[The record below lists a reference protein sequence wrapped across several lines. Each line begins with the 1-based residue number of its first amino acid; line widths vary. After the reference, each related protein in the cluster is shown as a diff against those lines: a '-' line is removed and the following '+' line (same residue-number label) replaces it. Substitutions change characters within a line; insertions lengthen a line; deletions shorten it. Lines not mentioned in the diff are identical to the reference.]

1 LHQNCYGSMCDTWSI
16 CNPNS
21 ENHGACS
28 GLLRQPKWG
37 HLRDLHKAIKQ
48 AEPAL
53 VSGDPTIQ
61 SLGNYEKVVKFPSEN
76 ARTDDLR

>member
-1 LHQNCYGSMCDTWSI
+1 MACTGIVAVDCCECVVCITEK
-16 CNPNS
+16 NS
-21 ENHGACS
+21 ETIS

-53 VSGDPTIQ
+53 TSGDPTIQ
-61 SLGNYEKVVKFPSEN
+61 SIGNYEKVGQVLSKMYRLSS
-76 ARTDDLR
+76 D